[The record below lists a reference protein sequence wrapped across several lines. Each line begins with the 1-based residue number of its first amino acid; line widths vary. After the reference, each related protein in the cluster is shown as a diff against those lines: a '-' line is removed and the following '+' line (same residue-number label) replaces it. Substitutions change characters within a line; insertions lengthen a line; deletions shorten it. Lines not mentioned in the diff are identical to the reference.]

1 MTTYTFA
8 VTTNYPKQP
17 KTTVTMTVENAES
30 LNVVLKAFE
39 DFLRGA
45 GYSWLEAGTIQYVG
59 DETESNGAS

>member
-8 VTTNYPKQP
+8 VATDYPEQP

-30 LNVVLKAFE
+30 LGQVLKAFE

-45 GYSWLEAGTIQYVG
+45 GYSWLEAEAIQYVG
-59 DETESNGAS
+59 DETESNRAS